1 MYIFI
6 YIKNL
11 MYLINFKVTFN
22 VTFNIYNIYI
32 YIYIHLK
39 NFPHLPFANLLMEK
53 PGN

>member
-32 YIYIHLK
+32 YIHLK